1 MPSELPISEDLQG
14 NTKPG
19 LTDMRHLVQ
28 VWQGGAA
35 LNVVGDAAANGTL
48 VLSIPVAANQ
58 TIVIY
63 GIIWASKV
71 NAKTLEIVHSNL
83 ATVGGVETLLAAL
96 DMIAGGQQVISPRT
110 PIVVYTNATAVGR
123 FVNIYMPQARA
134 GAATNNAAT
143 EYVSLTVQGYIE

>member
-1 MPSELPISEDLQG
+1 MGSSLPISEDLSG

-28 VWQGGAA
+28 VWQGGSA

-48 VLSIPVAANQ
+48 VLSIPVASSQ
-58 TIVIY
+58 TLVIY
-63 GIIWASKV
+63 GLIWASKV

-83 ATVGGVETLLAAL
+83 ATVGGAETLLAAF
-96 DMIAGGQQVISPRT
+96 DMIAGGQQVISPRA

-123 FVNIYMPQARA
+123 CVNIYIPQTRA

-143 EYVSLTVQGYIE
+143 EYVSVTVQGYIE